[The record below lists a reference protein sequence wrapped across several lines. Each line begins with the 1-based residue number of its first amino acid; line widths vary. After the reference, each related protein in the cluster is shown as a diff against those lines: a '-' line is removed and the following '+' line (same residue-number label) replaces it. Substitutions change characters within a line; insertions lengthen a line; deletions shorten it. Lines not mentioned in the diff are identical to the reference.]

1 MLSAP
6 PRARAGG
13 LGGLGGL
20 DFGALG
26 GLGGAGGLGGG
37 GVGAGAGGL
46 AGLGSAP
53 GMGGLGGLGGLGG
66 MAGGP
71 TPEQMQ
77 MMVAQMQNPM
87 FRELM
92 TQMVSQPGVLEAAT
106 AANPQ
111 LRQALDQDPH
121 LRRAPARG
129 APPPPPRPG
138 PAAGAAARLS
148 RGATARA

>member
-1 MLSAP
+1 M
-6 PRARAGG
+6 
-13 LGGLGGL
+13 
-20 DFGALG
+20 
-26 GLGGAGGLGGG
+26 GGA
-37 GVGAGAGGL
+37 GVGAGAGAGGV

-66 MAGGP
+66 MGGMGGMAGGP
-71 TPEQMQ
+71 PPEQMQ
-77 MMVAQMQNPM
+77 MMLAQMQNPM

-121 LRRAPARG
+121 LRRAPLPWRA
-129 APPPPPRPG
+129 A
-138 PAAGAAARLS
+138 PAAACRPHP
-148 RGATARA
+148 RAPVRPLGPRRACCAGPLRDYASV